1 MYRAIT
7 RDIQVTVTP
16 KYLDERS
23 TVDGHQYFWAYTVV
37 IDNFGEA
44 SVQLKARYWHITDQL
59 GRVQEVRG
67 VGVVG
72 EQPVLAPGASYE
84 YTSGV
89 PLPTPTGVMAG
100 RYQMETE
107 TGETFWVDIPTFSL
121 DSPHIRRVIN

>member
-23 TVDGHQYFWAYTVV
+23 SVEGHQYFWAYTVA
-37 IDNFGEA
+37 IDNLGETN
-44 SVQLKARYWHITDQL
+44 VQLKSRYWHITDQF

-72 EQPVLAPGASYE
+72 EQPVLQPGDVVRVHLRRAAADPDR
-84 YTSGV
+84 GDGRA
-89 PLPTPTGVMAG
+89 LPDGDRERRDVLG
-100 RYQMETE
+100 RH
-107 TGETFWVDIPTFSL
+107 PRL
-121 DSPHIRRVIN
+121 LAR

>member
-23 TVDGHQYFWAYTVV
+23 SAEGHQYFWAYTVS
-37 IDNFGEA
+37 IDNLGDTT
-44 SVQLKARYWHITDQL
+44 VQLKARYWHITDQL
-59 GRVQEVRG
+59 GRVQEVSG
-67 VGVVG
+67 IGVVG
-72 EQPVLAPGASYE
+72 EQPVLQPGGSYE

-100 RYQMETE
+100 RYQMETDS
-107 TGETFWVDIPTFSL
+107 GEMFWVDIPAFSL